1 MAIYNQTVM
10 EQEPNDVIVLS
21 AINQGAKK
29 YDKIVKK
36 TKIDAQEVESLI
48 GRLESKGL
56 IIVTTK
62 KGLFGPKKEILLTE
76 KGVKELEERKFELQQ
91 NWDQMVTMW
100 KGGDKQK
107 LQQYMDNNKSFLP
120 TMMFLGIMDILM
132 FSTMMSFMGMAMSS
146 YIPADQMPD
155 QADSGTDTTS
165 DTGDNGSDM
174 GGDGGGDFNIDIG
187 F

>member
-1 MAIYNQTVM
+1 M
-10 EQEPNDVIVLS
+10 EQEPKDLIVLE
-21 AINQGAKK
+21 AINKGAKK
-29 YDKIVKK
+29 FDKIKK
-36 TKIDAQEVESLI
+36 LTKITGKELDDIL
-48 GRLESKGL
+48 GNLDKKGL
-56 IIVTTK
+56 ITMVEK
-62 KGLFGPKKEILLTE
+62 KGFFSTKKEIILTE
-76 KGVKELEERKFELQQ
+76 KGQRELQERKFELQK

-120 TMMFLGIMDILM
+120 TMMFLGIMDIIM

-155 QADSGTDTTS
+155 QMDSGTDASS
-165 DTGDNGSDM
+165 DTGDADSDM
-174 GGDGGGDFNIDIG
+174 GGDGGGAFDIDVG

>member
-1 MAIYNQTVM
+1 M
-10 EQEPNDVIVLS
+10 EQEPKDLIVLE
-21 AINQGAKK
+21 AINKGAKK
-29 YDKIVKK
+29 FDKIKK
-36 TKIDAQEVESLI
+36 LTKITGKELDDILGNLDKKELITMVE
-48 GRLESKGL
+48 
-56 IIVTTK
+56 K
-62 KGLFGPKKEILLTE
+62 KGFFSTKKEIILTE
-76 KGVKELEERKFELQQ
+76 KGQRELQERKFELQK

-120 TMMFLGIMDILM
+120 TMMFLGIMDIIM

-155 QADSGTDTTS
+155 QMDSGTDASS
-165 DTGDNGSDM
+165 DTGDADSDM
-174 GGDGGGDFNIDIG
+174 GGDGGGAFDIDVG

>member
-1 MAIYNQTVM
+1 M
-10 EQEPNDVIVLS
+10 EQEPKDLIVLE
-21 AINQGAKK
+21 AINKGAKK
-29 YDKIVKK
+29 FDKIKK
-36 TKIDAQEVESLI
+36 LTKITGKELDDIL
-48 GRLESKGL
+48 GNLDKKGL
-56 IIVTTK
+56 ITMVEK
-62 KGLFGPKKEILLTE
+62 KGFFSTKKEIILTE
-76 KGVKELEERKFELQQ
+76 KGQRELQERKFELQK

-120 TMMFLGIMDILM
+120 TMMFLGIMDIIM

-155 QADSGTDTTS
+155 QVDSGTDASS
-165 DTGDNGSDM
+165 DTGDADSDM
-174 GGDGGGDFNIDIG
+174 GGDGGGAFDIDVG

>member
-1 MAIYNQTVM
+1 M
-10 EQEPNDVIVLS
+10 ESEPKDVIVLE
-21 AINQGAKK
+21 AISKGAKK
-29 YDKIVKK
+29 FDKIEKMTRIQGK
-36 TKIDAQEVESLI
+36 EINDI
-48 GRLESKGL
+48 LEKLDKNGL
-56 IIVTTK
+56 ITVVEK
-62 KGLFGPKKEILLTE
+62 KGFFSTKKEIILTQ
-76 KGVKELEERKFELQQ
+76 KGQRDLQERKFELKK

-120 TMMFLGIMDILM
+120 TMMFLGITDIIM

-155 QADSGTDTTS
+155 QIDSGTDAS
-165 DTGDNGSDM
+165 DTGDAGSDM
-174 GGDGGGDFNIDIG
+174 GGDGGGGFDIDIG

>member
-1 MAIYNQTVM
+1 M
-10 EQEPNDVIVLS
+10 EPEPKDVVVLE
-21 AINQGAKK
+21 AINKGAKK
-29 YDKIVKK
+29 LNKIENI
-36 TKIDAQEVESLI
+36 TKIDGKELNEI
-48 GRLESKGL
+48 LENLDKKGL
-56 IIVTTK
+56 IAIVEK
-62 KGLFGPKKEILLTE
+62 KGFFSIKKEINLTE
-76 KGVKELEERKFELQQ
+76 KGQRELQERKFELQK

-107 LQQYMDNNKSFLP
+107 LQQYMDSNKSFLP

-174 GGDGGGDFNIDIG
+174 GGNGGGDFNIDIG